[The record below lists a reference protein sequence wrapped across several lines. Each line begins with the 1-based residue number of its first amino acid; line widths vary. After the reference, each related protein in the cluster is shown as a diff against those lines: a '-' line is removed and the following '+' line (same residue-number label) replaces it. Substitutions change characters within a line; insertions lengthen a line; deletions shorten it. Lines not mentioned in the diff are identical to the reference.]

1 RDGGGGRLAL
11 ARLVE
16 RTAEALLAER
26 HPDRPLR
33 ANVEFYTAV
42 LLDALGLP
50 REAFS
55 PLFACGRMVGWLAHV
70 DEQRRT
76 GRLIR
81 PESRYVGPR
90 PEPFATA

>member
-1 RDGGGGRLAL
+1 MLSAPCRGPLKVAS
-11 ARLVE
+11 A
-16 RTAEALLAER
+16 A
-26 HPDRPLR
+26 LR

-55 PLFACGRMVGWLAHV
+55 PLFACGRVVGWLAHL

-81 PESRYVGPR
+81 PESR
-90 PEPFATA
+90 